1 MLGKRSGEPTTS
13 RGAMRQTHGS
23 SGRRERREERDEK
36 KERKREGGIGKEL
49 RERERE
55 RREERE
61 GEKRRSE
68 VRLRESVAEVALVDR
83 RRQRVGGVRAVSIA

>member
-1 MLGKRSGEPTTS
+1 MEGEE
-13 RGAMRQTHGS
+13 REVKEREKE
-23 SGRRERREERDEK
+23 GRRN
-36 KERKREGGIGKEL
+36 RKRVE

-68 VRLRESVAEVALVDR
+68 VRLRESVEEVGFGR
-83 RRQRVGGVRAVSIA
+83 SSSSESWRGEGGQYSIAEYTNNNCILV